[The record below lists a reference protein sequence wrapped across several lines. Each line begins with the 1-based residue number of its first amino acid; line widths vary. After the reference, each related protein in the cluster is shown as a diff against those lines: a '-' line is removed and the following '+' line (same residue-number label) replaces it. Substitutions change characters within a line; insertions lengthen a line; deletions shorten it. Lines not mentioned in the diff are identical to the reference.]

1 MLCCGKYCYF
11 TEIQT
16 LKRMEKTIIREG
28 YVKVGKIFGRNMKR
42 KYLRLKCASTTTIL
56 AHIAYYDDEKQARKK
71 NTPNKVIL
79 MRDIAGVHKIE
90 TNSPLKSPSMV
101 PYHIKLELVKDRDK
115 LHDIY
120 LEIDPRDNS
129 DDWVSDLEFLVRL
142 PELTIPVSHIPLY
155 DCRSPFDMSIV
166 ERGEFEDAC
175 PVYVIKK
182 ELGGSSYFEQPNV
195 ILALKKNVIL
205 FLNMQTGEQLLAF
218 DIQFLRRCGNW
229 QQLIFVE
236 AGRKSVTGEGY
247 LWMYVE
253 CVSLAKCIYSSMSS
267 IMGSGGNKRMERN
280 LTWKRYCSGVLM
292 KTHNN
297 NNMTKSSHNSLPNSQ
312 DLLYLNNDV
321 RRHHSL
327 ADANKQ
333 ADSRLS
339 DEGVFFSEHGVL
351 RDARSSAFTDRTS
364 YASWSSAMTQESN
377 LSISSDMSNSDTGY
391 KCSTL
396 DRRRFKFGKRKS
408 RSSKDSKYFKVG
420 NSTFYNENSIAD
432 AILDTP
438 LPPSAPIY
446 HVPCNLPILPPLYQ
460 THPSNR
466 ARAALFSDKQYDLYK
481 LVSNNQKVDFS
492 QSLETPRTTDIYD
505 HLDTNQNDTQATNQP
520 RLRANTWPDVQYT
533 DSSQEDSYMKMEPPE
548 SSVPP
553 LNPFSYLNGM
563 SVKSELL
570 AQVSPRVRDFLTD
583 LRSHQLSES
592 TEDLYEV
599 MSHPGSIADDVI
611 SLSSMDSKRSS
622 LHSIQSQPVFNS
634 PDYMNQD
641 FVIQANQAAAYLQ
654 SLSFSDKDTLK
665 KKKLNYITLKHGEGI
680 PIQSTNS
687 NGELRTEY
695 DLIDHKASKVMFE
708 TVIHHRNNNNNKE
721 VKK

>member
-1 MLCCGKYCYF
+1 
-11 TEIQT
+11 
-16 LKRMEKTIIREG
+16 MEKTIIREG
-28 YVKVGKIFGRNMKR
+28 YVKVGKIVGRNMKR
-42 KYLRLKCASTTTIL
+42 KYLRLKCASTNTIL
-56 AHIAYYDDEKQARKK
+56 AHVEYYDDEKQARKK
-71 NTPNKVIL
+71 NTPNKVIF

-120 LEIDPRDNS
+120 FEIDPRDNS

-142 PELTIPVSHIPLY
+142 PELTIPISHIPLY
-155 DCRSPFDMSIV
+155 DCRSPFDISIV
-166 ERGEFEDAC
+166 EREEFEDAC

-205 FLNMQTGEQLLAF
+205 FLNMQTGAQLLAF

-253 CVSLAKCIYSSMSS
+253 CVSLAKCIYASLSS

-280 LTWKRYCSGVLM
+280 LTWKQYCSGVYV
-292 KTHNN
+292 KTNN
-297 NNMTKSSHNSLPNSQ
+297 NNVMKSSHNSLPNSQ
-312 DLLYLNNDV
+312 ELLYLNCDV

-327 ADANKQ
+327 VDANKQ

-339 DEGVFFSEHGVL
+339 EESQGVFFSEPGVL
-351 RDARSSAFTDRTS
+351 MDARSSAFTDRTS
-364 YASWSSAMTQESN
+364 YASCSSVMTQEST
-377 LSISSDMSNSDTGY
+377 LSVSSDMSNSDTGHQ
-391 KCSTL
+391 CATL
-396 DRRRFKFGKRKS
+396 DRRRFKFGKRRS
-408 RSSKDSKYFKVG
+408 RGSKDSKYFRVG
-420 NSTFYNENSIAD
+420 NSTFYNGNSLTD

-438 LPPSAPIY
+438 LPPSTPIY
-446 HVPCNLPILPPLYQ
+446 QVPCNLPIPPPLYQ
-460 THPSNR
+460 TLPSNR

-492 QSLETPRTTDIYD
+492 QSLETPRTTNIYD
-505 HLDTNQNDTQATNQP
+505 HLDTNQGNTQASNPPATT

-533 DSSQEDSYMKMEPPE
+533 DSSQEDSYMRMEPPE

-553 LNPFSYLNGM
+553 INPFSYLNGM
-563 SVKSELL
+563 STKSELL

-583 LRSHQLSES
+583 IHSHQLSES

-599 MSHPGSIADDVI
+599 MSVADDVT

-654 SLSFSDKDTLK
+654 SLSLSDRDTLK
-665 KKKLNYITLKHGEGI
+665 KKKLNYITLKHGEVI
-680 PIQSTNS
+680 PIQSTSS
-687 NGELRTEY
+687 NGELKTEY

-708 TVIHHRNNNNNKE
+708 TVIHHRNNNNNNKE